1 MYQIRN
7 LHHEPCTVEN
17 MRECLENWLGLRCVF
32 PASDEDRPTS
42 VLTQQRN
49 DNRNVNLVGDS
60 KYTKLSP
67 LYGIGSY
74 DDQWS
79 ARCMIERTD
88 LTDTTKN
95 SAVISK
101 DSVEDIIAK
110 MRFTSSIKLFN
121 DHLSDA
127 IHNLADLIV
136 ENAVIEDCRGMPIT
150 PQLMSWIPNS
160 SLYPHHPNITKLMRT
175 LVTDQHVVMIHA
187 FAKHSLLSV
196 ARFHASTTLS
206 SGTLSNTTGL
216 GCKDLRLRFII
227 YQLLE
232 AVHFLHS
239 QGLCLDSLQPSSIMI
254 DDDMWLSLPVGLS
267 DRTLSCVAKKT
278 QLCKTDKDAVFS
290 EACVDRQMFI
300 PRPPGYYEPL
310 TIQWVSGKISN
321 FEYLMAINYGAG
333 RTMMDPLYH
342 PILPWVTDFTS
353 NCLNPLE
360 VPSFRDLSMTKFR
373 LSKGDTQ
380 LETTYRHSEPP
391 HHIPESLSE
400 LTYYIYMARRTP
412 MQVLR
417 RVVRDVFVPEHYPH
431 SMHRIYE
438 WTPDE
443 CIPEFYFDTSV
454 FKSIHKNY
462 GLPDLDFP
470 PFAPTSEEFICYHR
484 AVLESDYV
492 SSQLHSW
499 IDLTFGYCL
508 EGDAAIEHMN
518 VPLKHTLTSSERMGL
533 DSPNVNKNPGFV
545 MLFDRPHPKR
555 QIKNARTSS
564 HIYSYDNSKGKS
576 MSFHDLNPK
585 LHFDNSNKFF
595 SVNSGDAGTTGGLQG
610 DLSKN
615 SFGIDRLIEL
625 DPKYD
630 FASGSGS
637 SGRSNFSKETS
648 HLLSHYHSQVEQ
660 ISTNSGLNSP
670 AGISGNTGKK
680 QKKSLSRPT
689 ADLSLSKLKQADF
702 IDLSK
707 DGRCLEYLDNLVS
720 QTQHYKFTVRTGNS
734 IDGCYCLTDAE
745 AVLPSDEFAPVD
757 GVWDAEFI
765 QSMILVQ
772 RLLSKVGDNN
782 DHIVA
787 KLQAQDLFA
796 VGCMIA
802 ELYLGRTLLSVNDVM
817 QIKQS
822 SVVDAARIIYR
833 GTAGL
838 PLVVRRIIALLL
850 QPDESSRPRMG
861 DILSACT
868 LANSENPIIPRDIPP
883 LATFYNLFDRKEEAE
898 TARDKL
904 SGDKDRFVRIE
915 MLADHCNSL
924 FPEYFKV
931 VYSVVGAVKLA
942 SDGLMRLNVI
952 LLRIDDIE
960 TLPLEGINLALFHLL
975 EVIGDSTPFQR
986 SFDADENS
994 SEFLQCAAVLREYWR
1009 FVDVVGSRLG
1019 LEATEKLL
1027 VPQVVK
1033 FFNTFQSGRLLKFLI
1048 ESPIWNV
1055 MVLRAG
1061 VRCFLR
1067 SFLPLLL
1074 TYVCS
1079 GTLHGMLYRSRF
1091 TDDAKENAPL
1101 WSTSD
1106 ANDKSEW
1113 LRNCPHD
1120 ALQAVQ
1126 YAAYLSLSN
1135 LADADSLG
1143 CGLTSRYIIPSLMSL
1158 VGVPHLALSGFES
1171 RDDKGIPVDLVNRIM
1186 VDLMAQSSGE
1196 RKAMTSDDRPVLDD
1210 FVVTIESN
1218 VSNGDMGVVML
1229 DRDTL
1234 EAFVNKKAHFNAQDM
1249 YVIKALV
1256 QMSTKLGELVVS
1268 ELILSTIFNLILPDL
1283 ESQMVPLPKEGVA
1296 AAFMEVILLLNGMLP
1311 VLSAEVIQQSVLQ
1324 PSRLSGSCLPKLLS
1338 TWPLVPAWQFLDDAV
1353 GGSLVQTD
1361 VIASIENV
1369 RLHSV
1374 LLELCRLIVST
1385 SMIAGS
1391 DACAESVLPHVDT
1404 FFKNFVQVFGMIP
1417 VESKAMM
1424 KAFELGAEIY
1434 LPLVQLM
1441 GAEAFYTAVPNLN
1454 PRLELWLGSIGSS
1467 IPPRSPPLPSNIWPE
1482 VTNETSNQPEK
1493 KKGIMQW
1500 ISGRSKWMSSL
1511 TSSNT
1516 PAGPGSLPASSTP
1529 TPAVTMS
1536 TPFTLPRST
1545 IKSDDPKV
1553 NIQDSGGHLSNVHSN
1568 VHLSNMVETQSA
1580 RKVSVSNKQSVIG
1593 QEGSEMLVTP
1603 KRPSYTAKLL
1613 ARTPG
1618 TSSKEYTPTQ
1628 GTELVELDSISTP
1641 LPPKHKILESST
1653 AGHSS
1658 ANGNYLIDV
1667 DDNDGQKPGNSVE
1680 TLPINHNDDSS
1691 TGEISI
1697 GNSKKK
1703 RTIEDHDI
1711 ELDSID
1717 SDIDA
1722 ADISSDEEP
1731 RDQLPP
1737 TLATPASKTITEIFK
1752 EVHTP
1757 HPAIDSVDK
1766 KIPLPEGNA
1775 ISEEVPIHNLLV
1787 SNDINNS
1794 GDEILTPLAGSPEM
1808 RTFHQSPQATPK
1820 FLSTKQPKENSSR
1833 LLFERTNKAAISG
1846 SHRNN
1851 PYKVYQKLMHGRG
1864 KNQQRASSAKRVPQT
1879 TRRSS
1884 TTASSKSILYS
1895 SNDLETAEEV
1905 EARELRCSET
1915 AWLLAGNGRWNV
1927 DKEMK
1932 DRASREQNK
1941 LLKGA
1946 KHTFYHVN
1954 HNEWNPAA
1962 QMSMTAPKIAVDVAG
1977 DTGSFI
1983 NFQLHSNTQW
1993 KLEDAPGLIR
2003 CMVTNPAESLLM
2015 TCSRTAV
2022 RLWSLSSHPLQ
2033 HVSSYTSHSLPPFN
2047 GAFLRT
2053 GQHAMTCDG
2062 SVHVW
2067 DIESRHALSIISP
2080 PDKLNGFS
2088 SATVIPSKFG
2098 VHPSIDAVGDEQ
2110 ILCTVQDSVCYY
2122 DVRCYFQHKPLQRVA
2137 EWTLPQIPPPQGN
2150 FMTSTIEPLQ
2160 LTCAASHEHYVFAGS
2175 NSGGLWVL
2183 DRRMGKVL
2191 YSWQGHDSPILKV
2204 FDVLYFFKF
2213 DVWSHI
2219 ILHFQ
2224 INPVSERHFLAVSE
2238 KSAAVWEYISDPIHT
2253 PSSLLLTSPSSLNPS
2268 SSILSSA
2275 GNVISQR
2282 EYLDPNMNIST
2293 GTKENISAATIASGG
2308 AGPTTNIS
2316 GFHVGLGGI
2325 GEVKRSLSIK
2335 SATEGVYSSSNLILT
2350 SFDSSSVQL
2359 GTNAPGA
2366 INGPGGVTMG
2376 GGGIRYGGL
2385 EKDIG
2390 LSSKPQHVLYCL
2402 SGHKLYSGFLPTFDV
2417 TSRDRINVTSSFG
2430 KEVRQFGMDRLVIL
2444 INVHSTGK

>member
-1 MYQIRN
+1 
-7 LHHEPCTVEN
+7 
-17 MRECLENWLGLRCVF
+17 
-32 PASDEDRPTS
+32 
-42 VLTQQRN
+42 
-49 DNRNVNLVGDS
+49 
-60 KYTKLSP
+60 
-67 LYGIGSY
+67 
-74 DDQWS
+74 
-79 ARCMIERTD
+79 MIERTD
-88 LTDTTKN
+88 LNDTTKN
-95 SAVISK
+95 SSVISK
-101 DSVEDIIAK
+101 DSIEDIVAK
-110 MRFTSSIKLFN
+110 QRFVLSIKLTREQ
-121 DHLSDA
+121 LSLVVQT
-127 IHNLADLIV
+127 LADVIV
-136 ENAVIEDCRGMPIT
+136 ENAEVEDYEGFDFADNAP
-150 PQLMSWIPNS
+150 PQLMSWVPNI
-160 SLYPHHPNITKLMRT
+160 SLYSHHPNITKLMRT
-175 LVTDQHVVMIHA
+175 VVTDEQVLMVHA

-227 YQLLE
+227 YQLFQ

-239 QGLCLDSLQPSSIMI
+239 QGLCLDSLQPSSVMI
-254 DDDMWLSLPVGLS
+254 DDDMWLTLPLGLS
-267 DRTLSCVAKKT
+267 DRTLTCVARKL
-278 QLCKTDKDAVFS
+278 QFS
-290 EACVDRQMFI
+290 MNNAMKVTSGEVNGKEESI
-300 PRPPGYYEPL
+300 PRPPGFYEPL

-321 FEYLMAINYGAG
+321 LEYLMAINYGAG

-353 NCLNPLE
+353 NCLSSLE
-360 VPSFRDLSMTKFR
+360 LPSFRDLSMTKFR

-443 CIPEFYFDTSV
+443 CIPEFFFDTSV
-454 FKSIHKNY
+454 FKSIHKAY

-470 PFAPTSEEFICYHR
+470 SFAPTPEEFIAYHR

-492 SSQLHSW
+492 SAHLHEW

-508 EGDAAIEHMN
+508 DGEAAIEHMN

-555 QIKNARTSS
+555 QVENRRTSS
-564 HIYSYDNSKGKS
+564 HIYSYDNSKDKS
-576 MSFHDLNPK
+576 ISFQELNPK
-585 LHFDNSNKFF
+585 FHLDNSNKYF
-595 SVNSGDAGTTGGLQG
+595 SVAASTEEQSTQY
-610 DLSKN
+610 DLSLD
-615 SFGIDRLIEL
+615 SFGVDNLLEL
-625 DPKYD
+625 DPKHD
-630 FASGSGS
+630 LSSGS
-637 SGRSNFSKETS
+637 SGRSNFSRETS
-648 HLLSHYHSQVEQ
+648 HLLNNYAVMVEQ
-660 ISTNSGLNSP
+660 LSTANAGNSAVTTTAN
-670 AGISGNTGKK
+670 NKK
-680 QKKSLSRPT
+680 IKKSLSKPI
-689 ADLSLSKLKQADF
+689 ADPSLSKLKQADF
-702 IDLSK
+702 IDLSN
-707 DGRCLEYLDNLVS
+707 DRRCAKSVDNLVAQS
-720 QTQHYKFTVRTGNS
+720 QHYKFSVRTGNS
-734 IDGCYCLTDAE
+734 IDGCYCL
-745 AVLPSDEFAPVD
+745 SDVENFPALSSVQQQPISSSD
-757 GVWDAEFI
+757 TEGVWDSEFI
-765 QSMILVQ
+765 KSLIFSEK
-772 RLLSKVGDNN
+772 LLNLNASINALNFDEEVT
-782 DHIVA
+782 
-787 KLQAQDLFA
+787 KLQADDLFA
-796 VGCMIA
+796 VGCMVA
-802 ELYLGRTLLSVNDVM
+802 ELYLGRTLLSINDAM
-817 QIKQS
+817 QIKIS
-822 SVVDAARIIYR
+822 NAVDSAKIIYR

-838 PLVVRRIIALLL
+838 PLVVRRIIAMLL
-850 QPDESSRPRMG
+850 QPNEASRPRSG
-861 DILSACT
+861 EILAACT
-868 LANSENPIIPRDIPP
+868 LATTENPIIPRDIPP
-883 LATFYNLFDRKEEAE
+883 LASFYNSSSSKEEDEA
-898 TARDKL
+898 ARDVL
-904 SGDKDRFVRIE
+904 FHDKNRFIRIE
-915 MLADHCNSL
+915 LLSDHCNSL

-942 SDGLMRLNVI
+942 SDGLMRLHVI
-952 LLRIDDIE
+952 LSRLEDIE

-975 EVIGDSTPFQR
+975 EVIGDATPFHR
-986 SFDADENS
+986 SIDEDES
-994 SEFLQCAAVLREYWR
+994 SSVFLQSASVLKEYWR
-1009 FVDVVGSRLG
+1009 FVDIVGSRLG

-1033 FFNTFQSGRLLKFLI
+1033 FFNTFQSGKLLRYLI

-1055 MVLRAG
+1055 MVLRVG

-1074 TYVCS
+1074 TYICS
-1079 GTLHGMLYRSRF
+1079 GTLHGMLYRNRF

-1101 WSTSD
+1101 WSTTD
-1106 ANDKSEW
+1106 GNDKSEW
-1113 LRNCPHD
+1113 LRNCPPD
-1120 ALQAVQ
+1120 ALQSVQ
-1126 YAAYLSLSN
+1126 YAAYLALSN

-1143 CGLTSRYIIPSLMSL
+1143 CGLTARYIIPSLMSL

-1171 RDDKGIPVDLVNRIM
+1171 RDDKGIPVDLANRIM
-1186 VDLMAQSSGE
+1186 VDLMVQAGGA
-1196 RKAMTSDDRPVLDD
+1196 RTALTSDDRPTLDD
-1210 FVVTIESN
+1210 FISVTIESTAM
-1218 VSNGDMGVVML
+1218 NGELGAVTL

-1283 ESQMVPLPKEGVA
+1283 ESQMSPLPKEGIA
-1296 AAFMEVILLLNGMLP
+1296 AAFMEVIMLLNGMLP
-1311 VLSAEVIQQSVLQ
+1311 VLSSEIIQQSVLQ

-1361 VIASIENV
+1361 VVASIENV

-1391 DACAESVLPHVDT
+1391 DACAEHVLPHVDI

-1424 KAFELGAEIY
+1424 KAFELGAELY

-1482 VTNETSNQPEK
+1482 VTNETNNQPEK

-1511 TSSNT
+1511 TSNSH
-1516 PAGPGSLPASSTP
+1516 AGQSAPSSTP
-1529 TPAVTMS
+1529 TPAH
-1536 TPFTLPRST
+1536 TLQNQGNAPRSAF
-1545 IKSDDPKV
+1545 KQEDLRV
-1553 NIQDSGGHLSNVHSN
+1553 NLHDSMINTGSTES
-1568 VHLSNMVETQSA
+1568 QSA
-1580 RKVSVSNKQSVIG
+1580 RKASVSK
-1593 QEGSEMLVTP
+1593 ETSEVLITP
-1603 KRPSYTAKLL
+1603 KRPSYTTKLMT
-1613 ARTPG
+1613 RTPM
-1618 TSSKEYTPTQ
+1618 TSGKEILTPTQ
-1628 GTELVELDSISTP
+1628 GTELIELDSISTP
-1641 LPPKHKILESST
+1641 LPVNGSQQLST
-1653 AGHSS
+1653 LKAKASEQTRMIAVDAQLVGGSEENDHGH
-1658 ANGNYLIDV
+1658 N
-1667 DDNDGQKPGNSVE
+1667 Q
-1680 TLPINHNDDSS
+1680 NDDSS
-1691 TGEISI
+1691 TGEISVT
-1697 GNSKKK
+1697 KKK

-1717 SDIDA
+1717 SDNVA
-1722 ADISSDEEP
+1722 AELLTDDEDEP
-1731 RDQLPP
+1731 IQSVTSPE
-1737 TLATPASKTITEIFK
+1737 SKENIGIFK

-1757 HPAIDSVDK
+1757 HPSGSDGEELKNGGVTSLPVSMSGSLAEDLIQPMPIAI
-1766 KIPLPEGNA
+1766 EGN
-1775 ISEEVPIHNLLV
+1775 V
-1787 SNDINNS
+1787 SVAT
-1794 GDEILTPLAGSPEM
+1794 GTSPEP
-1808 RTFHQSPQATPK
+1808 RP
-1820 FLSTKQPKENSSR
+1820 LSKVPPSSTTKVHSMKPSKENANR
-1833 LLFERTNKAAISG
+1833 LLFESRSRGAIG
-1846 SHRNN
+1846 STVQQRSN
-1851 PYKVYQKLMHGRG
+1851 PYKIYQKLMHGRG
-1864 KNQQRASSAKRVPQT
+1864 KHQQRSSNARRGSQA
-1879 TRRSS
+1879 TRKS
-1884 TTASSKSILYS
+1884 TAVSSKSLLYS
-1895 SNDLETAEEV
+1895 TNEIETAEEV
-1905 EARELRCSET
+1905 EARELRCSEA

-1932 DRASREQNK
+1932 DRASKEQNK

-1983 NFQLHSNTQW
+1983 NFQLHSTTQW

-2003 CMVTNPAESLLM
+2003 CMVANPAESLLM

-2080 PDKLNGFS
+2080 PDKMNGFS

-2110 ILCTVQDSVCYY
+2110 ILCTVQDSICYY
-2122 DVRCYFQHKPLQRVA
+2122 DVRCYYQHKPLQRVA

-2150 FMTSTIEPLQ
+2150 FITSTIEPLQ

-2175 NSGGLWVL
+2175 NTGGLWVL
-2183 DRRMGKVL
+2183 DRRMGKIL

-2204 FDVLYFFKF
+2204 RSETVFD
-2213 DVWSHI
+2213 
-2219 ILHFQ
+2219 
-2224 INPVSERHFLAVSE
+2224 
-2238 KSAAVWEYISDPIHT
+2238 
-2253 PSSLLLTSPSSLNPS
+2253 
-2268 SSILSSA
+2268 
-2275 GNVISQR
+2275 
-2282 EYLDPNMNIST
+2282 
-2293 GTKENISAATIASGG
+2293 
-2308 AGPTTNIS
+2308 
-2316 GFHVGLGGI
+2316 
-2325 GEVKRSLSIK
+2325 
-2335 SATEGVYSSSNLILT
+2335 
-2350 SFDSSSVQL
+2350 
-2359 GTNAPGA
+2359 
-2366 INGPGGVTMG
+2366 
-2376 GGGIRYGGL
+2376 
-2385 EKDIG
+2385 
-2390 LSSKPQHVLYCL
+2390 
-2402 SGHKLYSGFLPTFDV
+2402 KLY
-2417 TSRDRINVTSSFG
+2417 
-2430 KEVRQFGMDRLVIL
+2430 ML
-2444 INVHSTGK
+2444 IFFHS